1 MTSGQRWVCGIYTGL
16 SRERTLQAGGQ
27 AGQRG
32 EEQPEPQV
40 LWDKA
45 VDGGQKEHFGQQ
57 FEGLTRG
64 VTGSDHMRRGCPAA
78 VLKIDHC
85 E

>member
-1 MTSGQRWVCGIYTGL
+1 M
-16 SRERTLQAGGQ
+16 
-27 AGQRG
+27 
-32 EEQPEPQV
+32 

-45 VDGGQKEHFGQQ
+45 VDGGQKEHFGKQ
-57 FEGLTRG
+57 FEGLPRG